1 MNTKTTKPAVV
12 SGFSLAIAAAAL
24 FAGAPAAQAGNP
36 AASGS
41 AQMGH
46 CMGANAC
53 KGQSACKTATNACK
67 GLNEC
72 KGQGFVELGS
82 KAACESAG
90 GHVG

>member
-1 MNTKTTKPAVV
+1 MSRTGLT
-12 SGFSLAIAAAAL
+12 LAAAAAPL
-24 FAGAPAAQAGNP
+24 FSAGSMMLAPV
-36 AASGS
+36 AASAADS
-41 AQMGH
+41 VH
-46 CMGANAC
+46 CVGANAC

>member
-1 MNTKTTKPAVV
+1 MNTKTTKPAVM

-53 KGQSACKTATNACK
+53 KGQSACKTAGGRFEMPKPASNAAQ
-67 GLNEC
+67 
-72 KGQGFVELGS
+72 QG
-82 KAACESAG
+82 
-90 GHVG
+90 